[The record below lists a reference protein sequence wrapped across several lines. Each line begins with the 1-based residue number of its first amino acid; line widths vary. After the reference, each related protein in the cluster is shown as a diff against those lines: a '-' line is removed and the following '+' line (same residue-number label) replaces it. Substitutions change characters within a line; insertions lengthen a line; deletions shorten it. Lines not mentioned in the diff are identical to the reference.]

1 MMALSLLMLFKRN
14 YEKETEDLKD
24 RNRLTIGVEF
34 TSDCSPLNHMNR
46 VCPIEKAI
54 IIHSDRAMVFT
65 NARMLTSCEC
75 TCSYFYSCVIY
86 RVLTFVCDMDLL

>member
-1 MMALSLLMLFKRN
+1 MMTLSLLMLFKRN

-54 IIHSDRAMVFT
+54 IFHSDTPSLSNTGQVTNHKRAYEFLEIFLV
-65 NARMLTSCEC
+65 
-75 TCSYFYSCVIY
+75 
-86 RVLTFVCDMDLL
+86 